1 MKAMVHDSYGPP
13 EVLRLD
19 DVAPPIPGDREVL
32 VRVHAA
38 GVNWA
43 DYSIVTGVPYMIRLG
58 FGLRHPRGARVPGTD
73 ISGHIEAVGSKVTH
87 FRPGEDVFGWCK
99 GAFAEYVAVPEAQL
113 VAKPAAI
120 SHEQA
125 AAVPMA
131 GMVALQAVRDV
142 GDVQTG
148 QRVLI
153 VGASGGIGTMA
164 VQIAKEMGAEVT
176 GVCSTGNVELVQ
188 SIGADHVIDY
198 TTHDFTETGEPYDL
212 ILDIADTHSLSERR
226 RVLTPKGVLI
236 PNSGEGGRLAGSL
249 RRIIAARLLS
259 PFVSQKLHPFLS
271 MFKRGDLIAL
281 RELIESG
288 QLVPVVGRTFPLAE
302 TAEALDLVGRRHSRG
317 KTVITV

>member
-43 DYSIVTGVPYMIRLG
+43 DYSILTGVPYMIRLG
-58 FGLRHPRGARVPGTD
+58 FGLRRPKNGIRGTD
-73 ISGHIEAVGSKVTH
+73 ISGRVEAIGSKVTH
-87 FRPGEDVFGWCK
+87 FKEDEEVFGWCK
-99 GAFAEYVAVPEAQL
+99 GAFAEYVAAPEAQL

-131 GMVALQAVRDV
+131 GMVALQAMRDV
-142 GDVQTG
+142 GDVQPG

-176 GVCSTGNVELVQ
+176 GVCSTDNVELVQ
-188 SIGADHVIDY
+188 SIGADHIIDY
-198 TTHDFTETGEPYDL
+198 TTHDFTEMGEQYDL

-226 RVLTPKGVLI
+226 GVLTPSGVLI
-236 PNSGEGGRLAGSL
+236 PNSGEGGPLAGSL
-249 RRIIAARLLS
+249 GRIIAARLLS

-271 MFKRGDLIAL
+271 TFKREDLIAL

-288 QLVPVVGRTFPLAE
+288 QLDPVVGGTFPLAD
-302 TAEALDLVGRRHSRG
+302 TADALDLVGRRHSRG